1 MATSTVKVLVATAER
16 EVYRGEAEMLVAPGV
31 AGDLGILPKHAPLL
45 CALTAGELRIT
56 VGAEEVDEVFV
67 SGGFMEVQ
75 PDMITVL
82 ADSAERATDIDE
94 AAALAAER
102 KAKEVLAGKQDDVDY
117 AVAEA
122 ELSMTAARLA
132 WLRKKK
138 KH

>member
-1 MATSTVKVLVATAER
+1 MASTVKVLVATAER

-56 VGAEEVDEVFV
+56 VGEEEVDEVFV

-82 ADSAERATDIDE
+82 ADSAERAHDIDE
-94 AAALAAER
+94 AAAQAAER
-102 KAKEVLAGKQDDVDY
+102 KAKEVLEGKQDDVDY

-122 ELSMTAARLA
+122 ELAMMTARLL

-138 KH
+138 NH

>member
-1 MATSTVKVLVATAER
+1 MASTVKVLVATAER
-16 EVYRGEAEMLVAPGV
+16 EVYRGEAEMLVAPGQ
-31 AGDLGILPKHAPLL
+31 AGDLGIMPKHAPLL

-56 VGAEEVDEVFV
+56 VGPEEVDEVFV

-82 ADSAERATDIDE
+82 ADSAERAADIDE

-102 KAKEVLAGKQDDVDY
+102 KAQEVLADKKDDIDY

-138 KH
+138 NH

>member
-1 MATSTVKVLVATAER
+1 MAASTVKVLVATAER
-16 EVYRGEAEMLVAPGV
+16 EVYRGEAQMLVAPGE
-31 AGDLGILPKHAPLL
+31 AGDLGILPKHSPLL

-56 VGAEEVDEVFV
+56 VGEEEVDEVFV

-82 ADSAERATDIDE
+82 ADSAERAHDIDE
-94 AAALAAER
+94 AAAQAAER
-102 KAKEVLAGKQDDVDY
+102 KASEILEGKKEDADY
-117 AVAEA
+117 ALAEA
-122 ELSMTAARLA
+122 ELSMMTARLA

>member
-1 MATSTVKVLVATAER
+1 MASTVKVLVATAER
-16 EVYRGEAEMLVAPGV
+16 EVYRGEAEMLVAPGA

-56 VGAEEVDEVFV
+56 VGSEEIDEVFV

-82 ADSAERATDIDE
+82 ADTAERAHDIDE
-94 AAALAAER
+94 AAAQAAER
-102 KAKEVLAGKQDDVDY
+102 KAKEVLEGKQDDVDY

-122 ELSMTAARLA
+122 ELAMMTARLL

-138 KH
+138 H